1 MDQEEAVKI
10 LRAREEDIRA
20 RGVKR
25 LAIFGSTVRG
35 DARPASDVD
44 LLVEV
49 DRTRRFS
56 LIDHAGLLLYL
67 SEILGC
73 EADLAM
79 RDNLK
84 PFLKDNIL
92 AEAVEVF

>member
-1 MDQEEAVKI
+1 MDQEETVGI
-10 LRAREEDIRA
+10 LKARDKDIRA

-49 DRTRRFS
+49 DRTRMFS
-56 LIDHAGLLLYL
+56 LIDHAGLSLYL
-67 SEILGC
+67 TEILGC

-92 AEAVEVF
+92 VEAVEVF